1 MSHTLRELVS
11 RIKGV
16 RSIMPD
22 LNGTILEAMSR
33 SEASRLI
40 EALIEY
46 MRYIGKQE
54 LMDR

>member
-22 LNGTILEAMSR
+22 LNGTILEEMSR
-33 SEASRLI
+33 SEASKLI

-46 MRYIGKQE
+46 MRYIGDQE
-54 LMDR
+54 RMDR